1 MHQRRWRAAI
11 AAAGVASVLVAGM
24 AACSKKS
31 DSSSGGGGGD
41 DSDHPAARKLPG
53 TAMLAASRDQIK
65 DGGNLRLAVDQ
76 YLGNFNPFQTDGNN
90 VANIPVNDT
99 ILPTFFR
106 FTKGGDPVP
115 DKNYLISGEVTSQ
128 DPFEV
133 TMTVNPKAEW
143 SDGAPVGYEDFKDM
157 WQANNGKNKAYQ
169 IVSSNGF
176 EEVTA
181 VEQGKD
187 DRQIVI
193 TFDRPY
199 AAWPELFNG
208 LLPASLTAD
217 PKKFNTAWKDKATV
231 SAGPFMVQK
240 VDPTSQII
248 TLAPNPHWWGD
259 KPKLDQITLRVLDEN
274 AQVRAYANDEIDE
287 VVIGTNADALKQ
299 AENRDH
305 SKIYKA
311 ASLNWYHIDMNGT
324 SPLLHDPK
332 VRQAIMQGI
341 NREAIVSARLTPVGV
356 PPTVRNNHL
365 YNEAQN
371 GYEDNATSVV
381 GYDADKAQSALDDLG
396 WKKDGDF
403 RKKDGKTLQIRYVIP
418 SGNDRQTAVAEQI
431 QNQLQ
436 QIGVQVKI
444 QTVNTNDYFLKYI
457 DKGNFDMVYFQWTGG
472 GFPECSQKSIFYPA
486 KSSQNKNFISAENI
500 GTSFDDACATMD
512 ASARKKAGNVVDKAI
527 FELGAMVPLYTD
539 PAIAAMNDKLANFDL
554 DTSSFE
560 APVWE
565 SVGFVK

>member
-1 MHQRRWRAAI
+1 MRQRRLLVVLTV
-11 AAAGVASVLVAGM
+11 AGVVALGA
-24 AACSKKS
+24 AACSKDDPS
-31 DSSSGGGGGD
+31 DSGGGGG
-41 DSDHPAARKLPG
+41 SGNAPAQVKPLPG
-53 TAMLAASRDQIK
+53 TDVLAASRDELK

-90 VANIPVNDT
+90 VANIPVSDT

-115 DKNYLISGEVTSQ
+115 DKSYLVSGEVTGK

-133 TMTVNPKAEW
+133 TFTVNPKAVW
-143 SDGAPVGYEDFKDM
+143 SDGKPIGYEDFANM
-157 WQANNGKNKAYQ
+157 WKANNGKNKAYQ

-181 VEQGKD
+181 VEKGKD

-193 TFDRPY
+193 RFDRPY
-199 AAWPELFNG
+199 AAWPDLFNG

-217 PKKFNTAWKDKATV
+217 PKAFNTAWKDKATITG
-231 SAGPFMVQK
+231 GPFMVEQ

-248 TLAPNPHWWGD
+248 TLTPNPHWWGE
-259 KPKLDQITLRVLDEN
+259 KPKLDRITLRVLDEN

-311 ASLNWYHIDMNGT
+311 ASLNWYHVDMNGT
-324 SPLLHDPK
+324 SPLLKDVK
-332 VRQAIMQGI
+332 IRQAIAQGI
-341 NREAIVSARLTPVGV
+341 DREAIVGARLGPVGV

-371 GYEDNATSVV
+371 GYADNAGSVV
-381 GYDADKAQSALDDLG
+381 GFDQAKAKSTLDGLG
-396 WKKDGDF
+396 WKQDGDF
-403 RKKDGKTLQIRYVIP
+403 RKKDGETLQVRFVLP

-431 QNQLQ
+431 QNQLAK
-436 QIGVQVKI
+436 IGVQVKLDA
-444 QTVNTNDYFLKYI
+444 VNTNDYFLKYV

-486 KSSQNKNFISAENI
+486 RSSQNKTFISAEAI
-500 GTSFDDACATMD
+500 GSSFDDACAD
-512 ASARKKAGNVVDKAI
+512 LDNANRKKAGNVVDKEI
-527 FELGAMVPLYTD
+527 FKLAAQIPLYTD

-560 APVWE
+560 SPVWQD
-565 SVGFVK
+565 VGFLK